1 MTAATPIYQHDA
13 HAEILPILAEHLP
26 QSISLFRR
34 IQHGITH
41 STPTAHVLATFPPGD
56 SGPPVDTPWLAARVD
71 LFRGRETQLIIYS
84 SLEKEHT
91 SSKPIKIAESTTA
104 SLESNNNSPLL
115 PLPLNNFN
123 IYTFNAPESVL
134 DIVRDQLVSLLSY
147 IKINYLPTYLAS
159 LNDSADP
166 NNNKTPHNN
175 VSIPASIKQSTKKSN
190 AVTLIPAH
198 SPHTFLIGSLHTA
211 LFSLLQSSG
220 SAVFAASPAAL
231 DGSSADPVPGFRVH
245 RFDDPP
251 YRKFFFRREDFTT
264 DVALPRGY
272 RFHDRH
278 GRIGVLDSQL
288 DLVQSRTKI
297 PRSRDQL
304 RLMPGAAIYVDLDRG
319 EEEQQ
324 QQQQQIQEEEMP
336 VGWAFLGQDGA
347 LATLHVESEHRGK
360 GLALALSKEVM
371 RRGLVSDGVF
381 GANGV
386 DFEEVLK
393 DYIEG
398 WVHTEVAQD
407 NVASRRVM
415 EKIGGEVLSTVVWT
429 VIEVT
434 D

>member
-1 MTAATPIYQHDA
+1 MTAATPIYQHHA
-13 HAEILPILAEHLP
+13 HAAILPILATHLP
-26 QSISLFRR
+26 HSISLLRR
-34 IQHGITH
+34 IQHGIVHPT
-41 STPTAHVLATFPPGD
+41 STAQVLATFPPGD
-56 SGPPVDTPWLAARVD
+56 RPPVDTPWLAARVD
-71 LFRGRETQLIIYS
+71 LFRGRETQMIIYS
-84 SLEKEHT
+84 SLERGHT

-104 SLESNNNSPLL
+104 SLECNNNSPL
-115 PLPLNNFN
+115 PLYNFN
-123 IYTFNAPESVL
+123 IYTFTAPESVL
-134 DIVRDQLVSLLSY
+134 DTVRDQLVSLLSF
-147 IKINYLPTYLAS
+147 IKINYLPTYLSS
-159 LNDSADP
+159 LNLPADP
-166 NNNKTPHNN
+166 NKTPHNN
-175 VSIPASIKQSTKKSN
+175 VSIRAPTTIQQSTQN
-190 AVTLIPAH
+190 LDAVTLIPAP
-198 SPHTFLIGSLHTA
+198 SPHAFLIGSLHTA

-231 DGSSADPVPGFRVH
+231 DGSSSDPIPGIRVH

-251 YRKFFFRREDFTT
+251 YRKFFFRRENFTT

-278 GRIGVLDSQL
+278 GRTGVLESQL

-304 RLMPGAAIYVDLDRG
+304 RLMPGAAIYVDLERGKQQRQQKG
-319 EEEQQ
+319 EEEE
-324 QQQQQIQEEEMP
+324 EEEMP
-336 VGWAFLGQDGA
+336 VGWAFLGLDGA

-381 GANGV
+381 GANGIDV
-386 DFEEVLK
+386 EGVLK
-393 DYIEG
+393 DSIEG

-415 EKIGGEVLSTVVWT
+415 EKIGSEVLSTVIWT